1 MDTLR
6 MTNYIIAV
14 VFFVCYTYQFLYIPV
29 PWLLAKRKAA
39 KAAAL
44 EATPHNYAV
53 LICARNESAVIADL
67 IGSLRSQT
75 YDQSLLHIFVLADNC
90 TDDTSDIARSAG
102 ATVYERFN
110 NVQVGKGYALQTLL
124 GHLEQDYPAG
134 FDGYIVFDADNIL
147 DPGYIAAMNRTFS
160 QGHDIVTSYRNSKN
174 YGDNWISAGYALW
187 FLRESRYLN
196 HARSAGATVYERF
209 NNVQVGKGYALQ
221 TLLGHLEQDYPA
233 GFDGYIVFDAD
244 NILDPGY
251 IAAMNRT
258 FSQGHDIVTSY
269 RNSKNYGDNWISAG
283 YALWFLRESRYL
295 NHARSL
301 LGTSC
306 AVSGTGFLFS
316 RAVLEETGP
325 WPFHLLTEDIQFS
338 VHEIL
343 QGRKVAFAPD
353 AVLYDEQP
361 TTFRQSWRQRMRW
374 SQGYLQVFRD
384 YGARLLRGIF
394 RGSFS
399 CFDMSMAIMPAF
411 VLSTVSILVNL
422 TLGVVGAL
430 AGDNLLVAFESV
442 GQMLLNIYLT
452 LLVLGGITTITE
464 WKNIRTSPVKKIVYM
479 FTFPLFMFTY
489 IPISLAAF
497 FCKPQWKPIEH
508 RVSAAHLRSRD
519 RQELLPF

>member
-1 MDTLR
+1 MQTLK
-6 MTNYIIAV
+6 TINFIISV
-14 VFFVCYTYQFLYIPV
+14 VFFVCYAYQFLYIPAV
-29 PWLLAKRKAA
+29 LWLRRRR
-39 KAAAL
+39 AAL
-44 EATPHNYAV
+44 PAAPASNHYAI
-53 LICARNESAVIADL
+53 LICARNEAAVIGDL
-67 IGSLRSQT
+67 LASLRAQT
-75 YDQSLLHIFVLADNC
+75 YPRELLTVYVLADNC
-90 TDDTSDIARSAG
+90 TDDTARIAREGG
-102 ATVYERFN
+102 AVVYERFN
-110 NVQVGKGYALQTLL
+110 RQQVGKGYALQTLL
-124 GHLEQDYPAG
+124 THIARDVPAG
-134 FDGYIVFDADNIL
+134 YDGYFVFDADNL
-147 DPGYIAAMNRTFS
+147 LSPDYIEQMNRTFS
-160 QGHDIVTSYRNSKN
+160 AGHDIITSYR
-174 YGDNWISAGYALW
+174 A
-187 FLRESRYLN
+187 
-196 HARSAGATVYERF
+196 
-209 NNVQVGKGYALQ
+209 
-221 TLLGHLEQDYPA
+221 
-233 GFDGYIVFDAD
+233 
-244 NILDPGY
+244 
-251 IAAMNRT
+251 
-258 FSQGHDIVTSY
+258 
-269 RNSKNYGDNWISAG
+269 SKNYGDNWISAG

-325 WPFHLLTEDIQFS
+325 WPFHLLTEDIEFS
-338 VHEIL
+338 IHEIL
-343 QGRKVAFAPD
+343 QGRKIAFCPD

-519 RQELLPF
+519 RQEVLPF